1 MGKEVKE
8 QKGETG
14 RKAVSHAFMRKDG
27 GMNLRE
33 REVYPIYL
41 EVGPTE
47 FADRLDVGH
56 KSQCN
61 GLRFLFC
68 FVF

>member
-33 REVYPIYL
+33 RERERATQYIW
-41 EVGPTE
+41 
-47 FADRLDVGH
+47 
-56 KSQCN
+56 K
-61 GLRFLFC
+61 
-68 FVF
+68 